1 MASAVGIVNA
11 ALRKLGEAPITAIGE
26 DSKAG
31 RLANERYAEVRDALL
46 HRHPWN
52 FAMKRKSV
60 AASATDPV
68 WGFDHAYPLPT
79 DYIRIYSVNGQDTK
93 SNTWSIESGHVVT
106 NLDAPIE
113 IRYVFKVTDPAL
125 MTPGFREALAS
136 MLAADWANDITG
148 DDQAVLDQNRF
159 SLRAIAQARS
169 NDGQEGMPDE
179 FVVDEWTG
187 ARF

>member
-1 MASAVGIVNA
+1 MPSKVGIVNA
-11 ALRKLGEAPITAIGE
+11 AFRKLGEAPITAVGE
-26 DSKAG
+26 DNKAG
-31 RLANERYAEVRDALL
+31 RLSDERYDEVRDALL

-52 FAMKRKSV
+52 FAMKRDSL
-60 AASATDPV
+60 APSATDPE

-79 DYIRIYSVNGQDTK
+79 DYIRMYSVNGQDMD
-93 SNTWSIESGHVVT
+93 SNTWSVENGHVVT

-113 IRYVFKVTDPAL
+113 IRYVYQVTDPAL

-148 DDQAVLDQNRF
+148 DDQVVSDQNRF
-159 SLRAIAQARS
+159 ALRAIAQARS
-169 NDGQEGMPDE
+169 NDGQEGMPDK
-179 FVVDEWTG
+179 FISDEWTN